1 MKAPIPYT
9 YVVAAKRRRNRVRWA
24 LAVLRP
30 DGLAE
35 TMTLYASRARAVS
48 AARLLAGSLKRVEI
62 RP

>member
-1 MKAPIPYT
+1 MRNPVRYT
-9 YVVAAKRRRNRVRWA
+9 YVVASRRRRNGVQWA

-35 TMTLYASRARAVS
+35 TLTHYASRARAVS